1 MKTLEY
7 PSLPS
12 TNDELLRLA
21 KGGACHGTV
30 VVAKEQSAG
39 KGTKGRSFFSPNG
52 GIYMSVL
59 LRNISKEALLSVT
72 PAAAVA
78 VYEALFSVL
87 KIETFIKPVNDL
99 YYQGKKVCGILTQ
112 AVSGGDVEFV
122 VVGIGVNLFRP
133 DGGFPEELKEIAGCL
148 LPVREDE
155 SIKKKLIQ
163 AISGRLLEISADLN
177 EANNRKNIERKYQQ
191 HLLTDI

>member
-133 DGGFPEELKEIAGCL
+133 DGGFPEELKEIAGYL
-148 LPVREDE
+148 LPVREDK
-155 SIKKKLIQ
+155 SIRDKLIQ
-163 AISGRLLEISADLN
+163 AIYRRLLEISADLN